1 MARLPPRSYL
11 PGLNEG
17 LECVR
22 GGSGAATVV
31 LVNGAGGPLEGWL
44 RVFGPVAGFA
54 KVFAY
59 NRPGIG
65 ASSKPRLAQTASHM
79 VESLRTALQA
89 AALPPPYLLVGH
101 SFGGLIV
108 NLFARRHPG
117 EVAGVVFLDATAP
130 HDVLLLPQHDNAVQR
145 ALRRTARWLAPPH
158 RHAESEHAEASA
170 AEILQAPPF
179 PHLPL
184 AVITGGAPAL
194 AWATA
199 PALLA
204 ARAEHQ
210 RQLVALSP
218 FGRQIIAA
226 RSGHFPQLSE
236 PALVVEAIRATA
248 MASSVAPPL
257 ARSA

>member
-22 GGSGAATVV
+22 GGSGVPTVV
-31 LVNGAGGPLEGWL
+31 FVNGAGGPIEGW
-44 RVFGPVAGFA
+44 RQVFGPVAAFS

-65 ASSKPRLAQTASHM
+65 ASSKPRLAQTAAHM

-89 AALPPPYLLVGH
+89 ASLPPPYLLVGH

-117 EVAGVVFLDATAP
+117 DVAGVVFLEATAP
-130 HDVLLLPQHDNAVQR
+130 HDVLVLPDHETPLQW
-145 ALRRTARWLAPPH
+145 ALKRTARWLVPPH
-158 RHAESEHAEASA
+158 RHAEVEHAQASA
-170 AEILQAPPF
+170 AEIVRAPAF

-184 AVITGGAPAL
+184 TVITGGAPAL
-194 AWATA
+194 AWASS

-210 RQLVALSP
+210 RQLAALSP
-218 FGRQIIAA
+218 LGRQVIAA

-236 PALVVEAIRATA
+236 PAVVVEAIRETA
-248 MASSVAPPL
+248 MASSVAPPI